1 MDQEYCRPFP
11 LPALWDNAADEA
23 SGEAAPENRS
33 PGQMPSGQTR
43 GQMTSNQMSA
53 DQTVESNMTPRTPIQ
68 PNNIT
73 TDNMCPCPDS
83 IDPALLSLAMA
94 FVPLQSWETPYDYP
108 YALDRGTVFES
119 LDKPWIGRGS
129 AQ

>member
-11 LPALWDNAADEA
+11 LPALWDNTEDEP
-23 SGEAAPENRS
+23 SGEAAPENKS
-33 PGQMPSGQTR
+33 TSGQMMSGQMP
-43 GQMTSNQMSA
+43 A
-53 DQTVESNMTPRTPIQ
+53 DQTVERNMTPRASGQ
-68 PNNIT
+68 PGNISAG
-73 TDNMCPCPDS
+73 DLCPCADS

-108 YALDRGTVFES
+108 YALDRGTVFQS
-119 LDKPWIGRGS
+119 LDKPWTGRGP